1 MKPHVFAPL
10 AAMALTALAPACA
23 EPNSFDLPDA
33 QADVRSPDA
42 SGPSPDAGASQPATA
57 DGPMEQRPVDG
68 SPADA
73 PPADVTPGPADAA
86 VRDAAAPPTPD
97 AANPYPDDGLRP
109 NRMFTTS
116 QSYSSA
122 LGGLAGA
129 DAKCQERARAAGLPG
144 TFVALLSTT
153 TVDARSRLGQS
164 RGWIRTDG
172 RPFADT
178 AAALFQSTLFYP
190 PMLDEL
196 GRTIE
201 EDISAAFTGSN
212 ADGTRDGLTD
222 WGTEAALTC
231 SVGLG
236 YGGGRL
242 WLYLYRINPCN
253 ISSYR
258 LYCFETGRNVAVS
271 PTAGNPT
278 VTRTAFVSKATFSPA
293 SGLAAADTLCSGEA
307 TAAGLTGRFK
317 ALLATSS
324 GSAISRFDL
333 NGPPWVRP
341 DGLRIVD
348 SARDIT
354 RTVLAPLEV
363 EADRAIAP
371 RNLQVWTG
379 AETVDG
385 PATDTCKDWTS
396 ASSADVAVG
405 GASSKAGYDWFAGSG
420 RKKGAPISCDRAA
433 AVHLYCF
440 QE

>member
-10 AAMALTALAPACA
+10 AALALTALAPACA

-33 QADVRSPDA
+33 QADGPPGSPDA
-42 SGPSPDAGASQPATA
+42 SRPSPDTGASQPATA

-86 VRDAAAPPTPD
+86 VRDAAAPPTSD
-97 AANPYPDDGLRP
+97 AANPYPDDSLRP

-144 TFVALLSTT
+144 TWPSRKTSPRPSPDPT
-153 TVDARSRLGQS
+153 PTGPETVSPTG
-164 RGWIRTDG
+164 G
-172 RPFADT
+172 R
-178 AAALFQSTLFYP
+178 
-190 PMLDEL
+190 
-196 GRTIE
+196 
-201 EDISAAFTGSN
+201 
-212 ADGTRDGLTD
+212 
-222 WGTEAALTC
+222 AALTC

-271 PTAGNPT
+271 PTTGNPT

-293 SGLAAADTLCSGEA
+293 SGLTAADTLCTGEA

-405 GASSKAGYDWFAGSG
+405 GASSRVGYDWFAGSG